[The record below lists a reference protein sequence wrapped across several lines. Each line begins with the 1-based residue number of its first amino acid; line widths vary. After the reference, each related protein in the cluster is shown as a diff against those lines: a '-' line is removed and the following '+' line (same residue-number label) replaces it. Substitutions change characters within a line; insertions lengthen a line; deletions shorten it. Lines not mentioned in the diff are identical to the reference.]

1 MNKAK
6 KLCGIMMLIF
16 ILAFANT
23 AFARANLCICGGH
36 YNRISTSYGVWSTTG
51 NTRPCNKYVYGY
63 DYDQKRQ
70 KTDNY
75 KCSECESAYSSNSYE
90 YRWICKGKS

>member
-36 YNRISTSYGVWSTTG
+36 YNRISTSYGVWNG
-51 NTRPCNKYVYGY
+51 LLL
-63 DYDQKRQ
+63 
-70 KTDNY
+70 
-75 KCSECESAYSSNSYE
+75 
-90 YRWICKGKS
+90 